1 MFIIQLPMETNS
13 GSAVGLI
20 KLGEKERERERE
32 REIR

>member
-32 REIR
+32 RERD